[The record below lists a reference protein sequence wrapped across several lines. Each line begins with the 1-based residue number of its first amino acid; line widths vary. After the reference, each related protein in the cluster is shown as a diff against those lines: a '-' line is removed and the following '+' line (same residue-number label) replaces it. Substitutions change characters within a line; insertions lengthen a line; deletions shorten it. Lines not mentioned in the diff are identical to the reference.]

1 LLLKPN
7 ICILRYNE
15 MRDTNNSQSVDS
27 NLRPRNII
35 RAIESCHE
43 KMRRS
48 ERKVADY
55 ILANRKEV
63 IHMRIVDLAQEAHVS
78 EPTVVRFCRAVGCDG
93 FQNFKVALAQHI
105 AHSPEY
111 EEFSF
116 GDEDSARQYTF
127 KVFDSTMEALKKVR
141 DSIEVIAIERAVELL
156 SNARRVELYGF
167 GASAAVAT
175 DAQHNLFRLQIAASA
190 YSDPHVQAM
199 SAMSLTPQDVVIV
212 ISQSGRTRAL
222 LDAITLAKQS
232 GAPVIALAPSGSPV
246 TSAADLAIYID
257 VDADEGDYTP
267 LPSRLAHMAVLDIL
281 AVGISRSKAGVRDH
295 LKAIEKG
302 LQVLRTDKE

>member
-1 LLLKPN
+1 METS
-7 ICILRYNE
+7 RE
-15 MRDTNNSQSVDS
+15 Q
-27 NLRPRNII
+27 
-35 RAIESCHE
+35 
-43 KMRRS
+43 MRRS

-141 DSIEVIAIERAVELL
+141 DNIEVAAIEQAVELL
-156 SNARRVELYGF
+156 SNARRVEFYGF

-175 DAQHNLFRLQIAASA
+175 DAQHNLFRLQISASV

-199 SAMSLTPQDVVIV
+199 SAMSLQKNDVVV
-212 ISQSGRTRAL
+212 AISQSGRTRAL
-222 LDAITLAKQS
+222 LDAIQLAQQN
-232 GAPVIALAPSGSPV
+232 GAPVIALAPAGSPIAE
-246 TSAADLAIYID
+246 AADLAIYID
-257 VDADEGDYTP
+257 VDMDGGDYTP

-281 AVGISRSKAGVRDH
+281 AVGISRCKAGVREH
-295 LKAIEKG
+295 LDTIEKG
-302 LQVLRTDKE
+302 LQALRTDIKE

>member
-1 LLLKPN
+1 
-7 ICILRYNE
+7 
-15 MRDTNNSQSVDS
+15 MDS

-35 RAIESCHE
+35 RAMETSRE
-43 KMRRS
+43 QMRRS

-141 DSIEVIAIERAVELL
+141 DSIEVTAIEKAVELL
-156 SNARRVELYGF
+156 GNARRVEFYGF

-175 DAQHNLFRLQIAASA
+175 DAQHNLFRLQISASV

-199 SAMSLTPQDVVIV
+199 SAMSLSQQDVVVV
-212 ISQSGRTRAL
+212 ISQSGRTKAL
-222 LDAITLAKQS
+222 LD
-232 GAPVIALAPSGSPV
+232 
-246 TSAADLAIYID
+246 AIYID
-257 VDADEGDYTP
+257 VDMDEGDYTP

-281 AVGISRSKAGVRDH
+281 AVGISRSKAGVREH
-295 LKAIEKG
+295 LKTIEKG
-302 LQVLRTDKE
+302 LQVLRTDVKE

>member
-1 LLLKPN
+1 
-7 ICILRYNE
+7 
-15 MRDTNNSQSVDS
+15 M
-27 NLRPRNII
+27 RPRNII
-35 RAIESCHE
+35 RAMESSRE
-43 KMRRS
+43 QMRRS

-55 ILANRKEV
+55 ILKNRKEV

-93 FQNFKVALAQHI
+93 FQNFKVSLAQHI
-105 AHSPEY
+105 AHSPDY

-127 KVFDSTMEALKKVR
+127 KVFDATMEAFKKVR
-141 DSIEVIAIERAVELL
+141 DNIEITAIEEAVALL
-156 SNARRVELYGF
+156 SAARRVEFYGF

-175 DAQHNLFRLQIAASA
+175 DAQHNLFRLQISASV

-199 SAMSLTPQDVVIV
+199 SAMSLQKNDVVV
-212 ISQSGRTRAL
+212 AISQSGRTRAL
-222 LDAITLAKQS
+222 LEAIALAQQS

-246 TSAADLAIYID
+246 AALADLAIAID
-257 VDADEGDYTP
+257 VDKDDGDYTP

-281 AVGISRSKAGVRDH
+281 AVGISRSKAGVREH
-295 LKAIEKG
+295 LTTIEKG
-302 LQVLRTDKE
+302 LQALRTESKNGGL

>member
-1 LLLKPN
+1 
-7 ICILRYNE
+7 
-15 MRDTNNSQSVDS
+15 
-27 NLRPRNII
+27 
-35 RAIESCHE
+35 
-43 KMRRS
+43 MRRS

-141 DSIEVIAIERAVELL
+141 DSIDVAAIEQAVELL
-156 SNARRVELYGF
+156 SNARRVEFYGF

-175 DAQHNLFRLQIAASA
+175 DAQHSLFRLQMSASV

-199 SAMSLTPQDVVIV
+199 SAMSLSQQDVVVV
-212 ISQSGRTRAL
+212 ISQSGRTKAL
-222 LDAITLAKQS
+222 LDAIALAKRN
-232 GAPVIALAPSGSPV
+232 GAPVVALAPSGSPV
-246 TSAADLAIYID
+246 AMAADLAVYID
-257 VDADEGDYTP
+257 VDADAGDYTP

-281 AVGISRSKAGVRDH
+281 AVGISRSKAGVREH
-295 LKAIEKG
+295 LKTIEKG
-302 LQVLRTDKE
+302 LQVLRTDLKS

>member
-1 LLLKPN
+1 
-7 ICILRYNE
+7 
-15 MRDTNNSQSVDS
+15 
-27 NLRPRNII
+27 LRPRNII
-35 RAIESCHE
+35 RAMDAGREQ
-43 KMRRS
+43 MRRS

-55 ILANRKEV
+55 ILANCKEV

-93 FQNFKVALAQHI
+93 FQNFKVVLAQHI
-105 AHSPEY
+105 AHSPDY

-127 KVFDSTMEALKKVR
+127 KVFDSTMETLKKVR
-141 DSIEVIAIERAVELL
+141 DNIDVSAIEQAVALL
-156 SNARRVELYGF
+156 SEARRVEFYGF

-175 DAQHNLFRLQIAASA
+175 DAQHNLFRLQISASV

-199 SAMSLTPQDVVIV
+199 SAMSLQKNDVVV
-212 ISQSGRTRAL
+212 AISQSGRTRAL
-222 LDAITLAKQS
+222 LDAIKLAQQN

-246 TSAADLAIYID
+246 ASLADLAIAID
-257 VDADEGDYTP
+257 VDKDDGDYTP

-281 AVGISRSKAGVRDH
+281 AVGISRSKAGVREH
-295 LKAIEKG
+295 LNTIEKG
-302 LQVLRTDKE
+302 LQALRTDSNNSGL

>member
-1 LLLKPN
+1 
-7 ICILRYNE
+7 
-15 MRDTNNSQSVDS
+15 M
-27 NLRPRNII
+27 RPRNII
-35 RAIESCHE
+35 RAMETCRE
-43 KMRRS
+43 QMRRS

-55 ILANRKEV
+55 ILENRKEV

-78 EPTVVRFCRAVGCDG
+78 EPTVVRFCRAIGCDG

-105 AHSPEY
+105 AHSPDY

-141 DSIEVIAIERAVELL
+141 DDIEVSAIEQAVALL
-156 SNARRVELYGF
+156 SEARRVEFYGF

-175 DAQHNLFRLQIAASA
+175 DAQHNLFRLQISASV

-199 SAMSLTPQDVVIV
+199 SAMSLQKNDVVV
-212 ISQSGRTRAL
+212 AISQSGRTRAL
-222 LDAITLAKQS
+222 LDAIKLAQQS

-246 TSAADLAIYID
+246 AVLADLAIAID
-257 VDADEGDYTP
+257 VDKDDGDYTP

-281 AVGISRSKAGVRDH
+281 AVGISRSKAGVREH
-295 LKAIEKG
+295 LNTIEKG
-302 LQVLRTDKE
+302 LQALRTESKNSGL

>member
-1 LLLKPN
+1 
-7 ICILRYNE
+7 
-15 MRDTNNSQSVDS
+15 M
-27 NLRPRNII
+27 RPRNII
-35 RAIESCHE
+35 RAMDAGREQ
-43 KMRRS
+43 MRRS

-55 ILANRKEV
+55 ILANCKEV

-93 FQNFKVALAQHI
+93 FQNFKVVLAQHI
-105 AHSPEY
+105 AHSPDY

-127 KVFDSTMEALKKVR
+127 KVFDSTMETLKKVR
-141 DSIEVIAIERAVELL
+141 DNIEVSAIEQAVALL
-156 SNARRVELYGF
+156 SEARRVEFYGF

-175 DAQHNLFRLQIAASA
+175 DAQHNLFRLQISASV

-199 SAMSLTPQDVVIV
+199 SAMSLQKNDVVV
-212 ISQSGRTRAL
+212 AISQSGRTRAL
-222 LDAITLAKQS
+222 LDAIKLAQQN

-246 TSAADLAIYID
+246 ASLADLAIAID
-257 VDADEGDYTP
+257 VDKDDGDYTP

-281 AVGISRSKAGVRDH
+281 AVGISRSKAGVREH
-295 LKAIEKG
+295 LNTIEKG
-302 LQVLRTDKE
+302 LQALRTDSNNSGL